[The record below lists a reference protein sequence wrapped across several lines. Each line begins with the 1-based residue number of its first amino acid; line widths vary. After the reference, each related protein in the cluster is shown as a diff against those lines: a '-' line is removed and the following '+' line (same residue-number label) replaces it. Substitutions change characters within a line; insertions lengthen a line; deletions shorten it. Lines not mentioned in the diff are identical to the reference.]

1 MLIFLKYFFFSDSI
15 PDDLIA
21 EDIIKEFV
29 DKEFDLENCL
39 TKFKEHLTDEKL
51 ISNNKRSRSDSSICL
66 SKSQNDNNSNNK
78 DKDVFADIIIDE
90 LKREN
95 RDLKFALVTRDQR
108 LEDAANKVA
117 ELVEQNTYLSQKVER
132 AAMDYTKQNDELV
145 KIQKDFEKQ
154 FHDLNKKLAQV
165 EEKRSLESTALDSSG
180 MSLASSFSQDCP
192 FLNQKG
198 I

>member
-1 MLIFLKYFFFSDSI
+1 MVFKLKFRVGVGSGSTFRGRVSQCWGRPPRVSGFWVPNYI
-15 PDDLIA
+15 
-21 EDIIKEFV
+21 
-29 DKEFDLENCL
+29 
-39 TKFKEHLTDEKL
+39 TK
-51 ISNNKRSRSDSSICL
+51 
-66 SKSQNDNNSNNK
+66 
-78 DKDVFADIIIDE
+78 
-90 LKREN
+90 N

-154 FHDLNKKLAQV
+154 CHDLNKKLAQV

-180 MSLASSFSQDCP
+180 MYVTKVKLIWKPA
-192 FLNQKG
+192 LNQEFTGFPAKV
-198 I
+198 

>member
-145 KIQKDFEKQ
+145 QIQKDFEKQ

-165 EEKRSLESTALDSSG
+165 EEKHSLESTALDSSG
-180 MSLASSFSQDCP
+180 MYLLTLP
-192 FLNQKG
+192 VR
-198 I
+198 